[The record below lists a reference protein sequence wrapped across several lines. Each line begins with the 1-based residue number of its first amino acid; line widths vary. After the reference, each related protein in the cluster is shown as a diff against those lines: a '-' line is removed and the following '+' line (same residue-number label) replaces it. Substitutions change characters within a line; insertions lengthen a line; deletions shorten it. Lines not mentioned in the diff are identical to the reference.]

1 MIGRTNFTIQ
11 IITGERLPSWSPSLI
26 TKIILLIFTT
36 VNDSPNV
43 AHRLLMAFSDLEK
56 RKHKNFLKKNAGW
69 NAIPHTFKNMFWTF
83 SSSNH
88 KKEQESSD
96 LGPKLDVL
104 VRKKRKGKCLPAKKK
119 NH

>member
-11 IITGERLPSWSPSLI
+11 IITGERLLSWSPNLI

-43 AHRLLMAFSDLEK
+43 AHRLLMAFSDLKK
-56 RKHKNFLKKNAGW
+56 RKHKNFLEKHYAGW
-69 NAIPHTFKNMFWTF
+69 NSIPHTFKNMFWTF
-83 SSSNH
+83 SGSNH
-88 KKEQESSD
+88 KKKQESSD

-104 VRKKRKGKCLPAKKK
+104 VKKK
-119 NH
+119 KG